1 MSRERSRAA
10 HRNGQGQR
18 TGQSELGALM
28 RGRAARL
35 AGTRQFWLLVA
46 LLVAAFALGGG
57 SRGDI
62 VSLIILRPLSVV
74 ALGLGLDTLRAADA
88 ARHRWLIGLACAS
101 IAVVAL
107 ELVPLT
113 PSLLHALPGRAILD
127 EIDRAAGLEGLWR
140 PLSLSPTLTVNTFW
154 SLFAPLAVIVLAA
167 QLEAAELE
175 RLVAAMLLV
184 GLFSTGLAVLQMIG
198 DPDGPAYFYAD
209 TNPGSPVG
217 LFANRNHQAAFIASL
232 LPLAAAWV
240 GRDDGARAARHGRA
254 IRLRLLAA
262 LALVFTLVPLILITG
277 SRAGLVAGV
286 LALVAVP
293 WIMGPGLRLK
303 VQDVLSTGRHRLWLG
318 GVVGGGI
325 VALTGLT
332 IWFGRAEAVN
342 RLAGLGTGGEL
353 RVRTLPSVL
362 RMLGEYFPWGAG
374 WGAFKPVYRAHEMD
388 SVLMPIMM
396 NHAHDDWLE
405 VLALGGLGGALLLT
419 GLVLLWGRAAWRA
432 WAAAGQGR
440 QLRVARAG
448 VVVMAIFALA
458 SLSDYP
464 LRVPSL
470 SCYFALAAVWAGGL
484 RSREK
489 TPLAKAAAEAL
500 PYASA
505 TES

>member
-1 MSRERSRAA
+1 MSRRRGRAA
-10 HRNGQGQR
+10 HRSGQG
-18 TGQSELGALM
+18 ELGALM
-28 RGRAARL
+28 RGRVSRL
-35 AGTRQFWLLVA
+35 TGTRQFWLLVA
-46 LLVAAFALGGG
+46 LLISAFALGGG

-62 VSLIILRPLSVV
+62 ASLIVLRPLSII
-74 ALGLGLDTLRAADA
+74 ALGLGLVSLRAADA
-88 ARHRWLIGLACAS
+88 ARHRWLLGLACAS
-101 IAVVAL
+101 IALVAL
-107 ELVPLT
+107 QLVPL
-113 PSLLHALPGRAILD
+113 PPGLLHALPGRAILG

-175 RLVAAMLLV
+175 RLVAVMLLV

-198 DPDGPAYFYAD
+198 APDGPAYLYAD

-217 LFANRNHQAAFIASL
+217 LFANRNHQATFIASL

-240 GRDDGARAARHGRA
+240 GHDHGARATRHGRA

-262 LALVFTLVPLILITG
+262 LALAFTLVPLILITG
-277 SRAGLVAGV
+277 SRAGLVAGA

-293 WIMGPGLRLK
+293 WIMGPGLRRQ
-303 VQDVLSTGRHRLWLG
+303 VQDVLNTGRHRVWLG
-318 GVVGGGI
+318 ALIGGGI
-325 VALTGLT
+325 VALAGLT
-332 IWFGRAEAVN
+332 IWFGRAEAVT
-342 RLAGLGTGGEL
+342 RLAGLGTAGEL

-374 WGAFKPVYRAHEMD
+374 LGAFKPVYRAHEMD

-432 WAAAGQGR
+432 WAAAGRG
-440 QLRVARAG
+440 QLLRLARAG

-484 RSREK
+484 RGRGKS
-489 TPLAKAAAEAL
+489 PLVEAAPDAL
-500 PYASA
+500 PFASA